1 MGLYLVDLYRSP
13 NIGIFLRTNDK
24 SVLIPKGVATSKS
37 NKVAEHLGVVP
48 CFISVQGTRLLGPL
62 IAMNNKGVLV
72 SRMIEDYEVKEIASQ
87 TGLVTERL
95 KSKYTAVG
103 NLVSANDNGAIV
115 SPILEPAAIAQVK
128 EVLGVTEVH
137 RMALKDYTQVGALV
151 VATNRGAA
159 VYPKLTEQEV
169 GEIGGD
175 PGSRTLSHLHQRWGP
190 VPFFGPRGQ
199 FCERNHREPYHGPR
213 AGIPHKSPEGLIGD
227 PYF

>member
-62 IAMNNKGVLV
+62 IVMNNKGVLV
-72 SRMIEDYEVKEIASQ
+72 SRMVEDYEVKEIASQ

-115 SPILEPAAIAQVK
+115 SPILEPAALAQVK

-137 RMALKDYTQVGALV
+137 RMSLKDYTQVGALV

-169 GEIGGD
+169 GEIGAILGVE
-175 PGSRTLSHLHQRWGP
+175 PYPTSINGG
-190 VPFFGPRGQ
+190 VPFLSSGLVANSANAITGNLTTGPELV
-199 FCERNHREPYHGPR
+199 FLTR
-213 AGIPHKSPEGLIGD
+213 ALRV
-227 PYF
+227 

>member
-72 SRMIEDYEVKEIASQ
+72 SRMIEDYDVKEIASQ

-115 SPILEPAAIAQVK
+115 SPILEPAALAQVK
-128 EVLGVTEVH
+128 EVLGVKEVH

-169 GEIGGD
+169 GEIGAILGVE
-175 PGSRTLSHLHQRWGP
+175 PYPTSINGG
-190 VPFFGPRGQ
+190 VPFLSSGLVANSANAITGNLTTGPELV
-199 FCERNHREPYHGPR
+199 FLTR
-213 AGIPHKSPEGLIGD
+213 ALKV
-227 PYF
+227 

>member
-115 SPILEPAAIAQVK
+115 SPILEPAALAQVK
-128 EVLGVTEVH
+128 EVLGVKEVH

-169 GEIGGD
+169 GEIGAILGVE
-175 PGSRTLSHLHQRWGP
+175 PYPTSINGG
-190 VPFFGPRGQ
+190 VPFLSSGLVANSANAITGNLTTGPELV
-199 FCERNHREPYHGPR
+199 FLTR
-213 AGIPHKSPEGLIGD
+213 ALKV
-227 PYF
+227 